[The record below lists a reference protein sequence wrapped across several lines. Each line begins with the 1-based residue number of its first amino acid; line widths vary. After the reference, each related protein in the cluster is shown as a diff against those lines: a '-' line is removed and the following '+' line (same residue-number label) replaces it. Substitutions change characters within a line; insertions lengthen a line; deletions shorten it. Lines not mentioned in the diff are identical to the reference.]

1 MVVAK
6 SSFAHAGCYDH
17 KGNPGGVSPDGCLAP
32 VGFLP
37 EVPSVVTGEYDDRI
51 PVSRVLFELVQK
63 ASDLSVHIVDAGQVG
78 LHHVFPF
85 LLTPKMQNLFVHG
98 PWLEQI
104 LVGIGTGQ
112 CLSVRGQV
120 IEIIRPNL
128 R

>member
-1 MVVAK
+1 MIA
-6 SSFAHAGCYDH
+6 
-17 KGNPGGVSPDGCLAP
+17 
-32 VGFLP
+32 
-37 EVPSVVTGEYDDRI
+37 GEYDDRI
-51 PVSRVLFELVQK
+51 PFPGAFLELIQK
-63 ASDLSVHIVDAGQVG
+63 ASDLNVHVIDAGEVG

-85 LLTPKMQNLFVHG
+85 LLAPKMQNLFVHG

-112 CLSVRGQV
+112 GLSVRGQV